1 MKLVFRETTG
11 NAISF
16 HTIRDFYDA
25 AKTICHESFVVT
37 APEELAKFIIIRVP
51 GKYFP
56 FLLFMLEVTDFDSP
70 EAFLRAK
77 ERLTRLAKGY
87 DFELV
92 KTFERDAEI
101 ESEIREEMLEWFLKK

>member
-1 MKLVFRETTG
+1 MKLIFRETTD

-16 HTIRDFYDA
+16 HAIKDFYDA
-25 AKTICHESFVVT
+25 AKAICHESFVVT

-70 EAFLRAK
+70 TQFLKAK
-77 ERLTRLAKGY
+77 ERLTRLANGY
-87 DFELV
+87 NFELV
-92 KTFERDAEI
+92 RTFEKDAEV
-101 ESEIREEMLEWFLKK
+101 ESEIREEMLEWFLQK